1 MDSHKSPLLTN
12 TDGAG
17 QSYQTLQ
24 NNVHDTI
31 HDALA
36 AALLEVDKH
45 SHWTVIIV
53 IENNFNTPTNEGS
66 LYYSAAF

>member
-24 NNVHDTI
+24 NNVHSTI
-31 HDALA
+31 ADALA
-36 AALLEVDKH
+36 AALPEVNKH
-45 SHWTVIIV
+45 SHWTVMVV
-53 IENNFNTPTNEGS
+53 IENHFNTPTNKT
-66 LYYSAAF
+66 